1 MPKGVNHL
9 EDKYYSVMQ
18 TRAEKTLMAF
28 DFGEKRVGIAV
39 GNQVTQTAQ
48 AITTLTYKNKDQLF
62 KTIQALILEWQPDAL
77 VVGLPTHPDGQTHE
91 MTAKA
96 KRFAQQL
103 HGRMNLAVHMVDERY
118 TSACVADG
126 DDALAAQLILEQYFS
141 ESHTTATST

>member
-9 EDKYYSVMQ
+9 EDKNYSVMQ
-18 TRAEKTLMAF
+18 TRTEKTLMAF

-77 VVGLPTHPDGQTHE
+77 VVGLPTHPDGQAHE

-103 HGRMNLAVHMVDERY
+103 HGRVNLTVHMVDERY

-141 ESHTTATST
+141 ESHASTIST